1 MRRLWLVFAQTVTV
15 CLAILFVVVTLRPEW
30 LQSIGA
36 SAGAKATGQ
45 PLTQRV
51 AAPAPAIS
59 STAAP
64 EVIPVPPS
72 TQSQAPGSY
81 ADAVAHAAPAVVN
94 IHTTKRIEV
103 SRLPLPPD
111 PLLRHF
117 FEHMPGFRQQQP
129 STNLGSGVVVSA
141 VGHVVTN
148 FHVVEGADEIVVA
161 LRDGRQS
168 VAKIIGID
176 PESDLA
182 VLQIPL
188 SDLPFLPFDVSGLPR
203 VGDVVLAIG
212 NPFGVGQTVTM
223 GVVSALGRGGLGINT
238 YENFIQTDA
247 AINPGNSGGALIDTL
262 GRLIGI
268 NTAIYSKSGGSLGIG
283 FAIPAES
290 AQKVLDQII
299 KNGFVSRGWL
309 GIETQDITTDLAR
322 AFKLE
327 RPEGVIVAS
336 LLRDG
341 PGAKGGLRIGD
352 IIQSLDGEPAINT
365 ARLMASIASK
375 APGARVALQVL
386 RNGRMQDI
394 TLTLGQRPVRPH

>member
-1 MRRLWLVFAQTVTV
+1 MCRLWLIFAQTVTI
-15 CLAILFVVVTLRPEW
+15 CLAILFVVITLRPEW
-30 LQSIGA
+30 LQSMGSGDA
-36 SAGAKATGQ
+36 ATVMRQ
-45 PLTQRV
+45 PPTQKI
-51 AAPAPAIS
+51 AAPTPAIS
-59 STAAP
+59 STST
-64 EVIPVPPS
+64 EVIPAPPI

-81 ADAVAHAAPAVVN
+81 ADAVARAAPAVVN
-94 IHTTKRIEV
+94 IHTTKRVEV

-148 FHVVEGADEIVVA
+148 YHVVEGADEIVVA

-168 VAKIIGID
+168 VAKVIGID

-188 SDLPFLPFDVSGLPR
+188 SDLPFLAFDVSGLPR

-247 AINPGNSGGALIDTL
+247 AINPGNSGGALINTL

-375 APGARVALQVL
+375 TPGARVALQVH
-386 RNGRMQDI
+386 RNGRTQDI
-394 TLTLGQRPVRPH
+394 ALTLGQRPVRPR